1 MGLSKL
7 FYSKSTCPQEIK
19 RIIELW
25 NGLGWLEGTFK
36 DHGQRHLSL
45 DQVTQSPVQHS
56 ASDDGIHSSSGQPVL
71 VSDHTFVSF
80 AINYTTRKSKKLSE
94 MAPGDLSPTF
104 FFLWFRLLQRNTA
117 TSSSQQRW
125 RGCGGTW
132 RTRTPGMS
140 SLTPVQQTKKLSKPM
155 RMWPSGSA
163 SPNWPQQWLG
173 IPRRFL
179 FYRLFSLLP

>member
-36 DHGQRHLSL
+36 DHGQRHLTL

-104 FFLWFRLLQRNTA
+104 FFFGLDCCKEIPQLR
-117 TSSSQQRW
+117 
-125 RGCGGTW
+125 
-132 RTRTPGMS
+132 
-140 SLTPVQQTKKLSKPM
+140 V
-155 RMWPSGSA
+155 
-163 SPNWPQQWLG
+163 PNRDDGAVAVPEERVRQG
-173 IPRRFL
+173 
-179 FYRLFSLLP
+179 